1 MFDQASLTGEVMLAY
16 TLQVIEL
23 PMVIGV
29 SKVSSYHS
37 QCYSLVQNKM
47 LMAATDK

>member
-1 MFDQASLTGEVMLAY
+1 MLAY

-23 PMVIGV
+23 PLVTGV
-29 SKVSSYHS
+29 SDEMSSYRS

-47 LMAATDK
+47 LMAATNK

>member
-1 MFDQASLTGEVMLAY
+1 MLAY

-23 PMVIGV
+23 PLVTGV
-29 SKVSSYHS
+29 SDEMSSYHS

-47 LMAATDK
+47 LMAATNK